1 MVRLSFH
8 RVRASWRRLTL
19 LDRAALVVVLLYIL
33 ARVVVLRLG
42 SVPGSGLLGFLSILA
57 AGYLLV
63 RLLPWVRTHL
73 LWSLRNRLVVAYLF
87 IAVVPV
93 VLLLTM
99 VGLASYLVYFQLGAH
114 LLRDDLQERIELIVR
129 EIFQAPDNSR
139 KSSFPISR
147 NARRDEFRP
156 YAKESLLSER
166 GIDDEGF
173 GEADDDLVTD
183 TRASAAD
190 GDELAGM
197 QELDDEFEPAAVA
210 GAAEDDADA
219 DDDESR
225 PEDHY

>member
-99 VGLASYLVYFQLGAH
+99 VGLASCLVYFQLGAH
-114 LLRDDLQERIELIVR
+114 LLRDDLQERIELI
-129 EIFQAPDNSR
+129 
-139 KSSFPISR
+139 
-147 NARRDEFRP
+147 
-156 YAKESLLSER
+156 
-166 GIDDEGF
+166 G
-173 GEADDDLVTD
+173 
-183 TRASAAD
+183 TRADEAA
-190 GDELAGM
+190 M
-197 QELDDEFEPAAVA
+197 N
-210 GAAEDDADA
+210 
-219 DDDESR
+219 
-225 PEDHY
+225 